1 MSQLL
6 RGFLRKSEARG
17 EAERT
22 SLLVKDF
29 FPLKRPHFMVQF
41 LKLLKGIFQKC
52 IFFLAA
58 HLIRRNAENVC
69 LHYQYSKTNSSVR
82 N

>member
-1 MSQLL
+1 MKQNTSISISQLL

-17 EAERT
+17 EAELT

-52 IFFLAA
+52 IFFLQR
-58 HLIRRNAENVC
+58 I
-69 LHYQYSKTNSSVR
+69 
-82 N
+82 